1 MLKSDADHPFFR
13 PLWRRVAIT
22 LVCAAWAALEWYGGG
37 QSMWA
42 WIATGMTAYAIWV
55 FPLPKRGAEQ
65 DKNREGQD

>member
-22 LVCAAWAALEWYGGG
+22 LVCAVWAALELYGGG

-42 WIATGMTAYAIWV
+42 WIATGMTAYAIWA
-55 FPLPKRGAEQ
+55 FLLPKRGTEENKIQERQ
-65 DKNREGQD
+65 D